1 MRLKDKVAIVTG
13 AGSKRGIGHATAQT
27 LAHEG
32 AKIIVQDLN
41 LEGAKLVT
49 SEILNQGGEAIAVGG
64 NVANYSDMC
73 EMAKVASTT
82 FGHIDILVFCAG
94 ITQARTI
101 LDVTLE
107 DWDRIISVNLTGT
120 FNAIKAV
127 IPWMVK
133 HRYGK
138 IVAISSVAAKGGS
151 IFGGVHYSAA
161 KAGIL
166 GLIKTAALN
175 VAQYGICVNGICPG
189 MIDTDI
195 SKGQMTDEVYKK
207 LKEKVKEN
215 TPLKRLGTIQDIAN
229 TILFLASEESSYIT
243 GEFINVN
250 GGHYID

>member
-1 MRLKDKVAIVTG
+1 
-13 AGSKRGIGHATAQT
+13 
-27 LAHEG
+27 
-32 AKIIVQDLN
+32 
-41 LEGAKLVT
+41 
-49 SEILNQGGEAIAVGG
+49 
-64 NVANYSDMC
+64 
-73 EMAKVASTT
+73 MAKVASTT
-82 FGHIDILVFCAG
+82 FGHIDILVLCAG
-94 ITQARTI
+94 ITQAKTI
-101 LDVTLE
+101 LDITLE

-138 IVAISSVAAKGGS
+138 IVAISSVAAKCGGA

-161 KAGIL
+161 KAGVL
-166 GLIKTAALN
+166 GLIKTVALN

-195 SKGQMTDEVYKK
+195 SKGQITDEAYKK
-207 LKEKVKEN
+207 LREKVKKN
-215 TPLKRLGTIQDIAN
+215 TPLKRLGTIQDVAN